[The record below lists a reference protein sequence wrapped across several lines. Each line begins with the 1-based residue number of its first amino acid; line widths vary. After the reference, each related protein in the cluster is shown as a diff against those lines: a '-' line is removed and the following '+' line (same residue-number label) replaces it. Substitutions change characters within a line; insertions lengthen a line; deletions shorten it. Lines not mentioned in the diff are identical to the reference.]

1 MKIEVPKEKATRL
14 INSGNLVLVTSAYKD
29 KTNILTVAWHCPLC
43 RKPPVI
49 GISVAKEHVSCEFIQ
64 KSGEF
69 ILNVPDSSLLQ
80 QTVYCGSVSGR
91 DRDKFREAGFTPVKA
106 KHLVKPPV
114 IKECAGHI
122 ECCVRDAKECG
133 DHILFAGEVL
143 YAEAESGLFTD
154 TWNTD
159 KIKLIYH
166 LGGKVFTTS
175 EKVITLSL

>member
-14 INSGNLVLVTSAYKD
+14 VNSGNLILVTSAYKD
-29 KTNILTVAWHCPLC
+29 KTNIVTIAWHAPLC

-49 GISVAKEHVSCEFIQ
+49 GISVAKSHLSCEFIQ

-69 ILNVPDSSLLQ
+69 IINIPDSALLK
-80 QTVYCGSVSGR
+80 QTVYCGSLSGR
-91 DRDKFREAGFTPVKA
+91 EKEKFSGAGLTPIKA
-106 KHLVKPPV
+106 KHLVKTPV

-122 ECCVRDAKECG
+122 ECYVRDAKECG

-143 YAEAESGLFTD
+143 YAEAESGLFTEI
-154 TWNTD
+154 WETD

-166 LGGKVFTTS
+166 LGGKFFTTS
-175 EKVITLSL
+175 DKLISVSL